1 MSAFA
6 RLAAAGLTCAFI
18 ACAQE
23 AAPVRVWEEKV
34 IIPTYVT
41 GPPDDNPFF
50 YTGRTYQGARGE
62 VYPYAM
68 YDNLTNDKVDKEY
81 RQVCLENEYVKVCV
95 LPELGGRIFEAK
107 DKTNGYDFF
116 YKQSVIKPA
125 LIGMIGAWIS
135 GGVEWNIPHH
145 HRASSLL
152 PVRVKTE
159 EQADGARTIWIGEM
173 ELRDRMRWAVGLTLR
188 PRSSVLEAQVTAL
201 NTSPF
206 ANSLLYF
213 ANVAVHTND
222 DYQILFPPRTQ
233 WATQHAK
240 REFIEWPIGRRI
252 YNGIDYTKGVDL
264 TMWKNHPSSV
274 SMFAWNDSD
283 DFLAGYD
290 HGKQAGTMH
299 VADRHQAP
307 GKKFFAWGT
316 GPSGRMWDNILSDTD
331 GPYLELMVGAWSDN
345 QPDYSWM
352 MPYET
357 KTVKQYWYPFR
368 GIGGVKHATVEAAV
382 NLDVKD
388 GRIHAGFYVT
398 SPKAGARAVL
408 TAAGKEIW
416 SETKDLDPAAPLV
429 HTMPLPAG
437 VNAMDVR
444 VALLQSSR
452 ELAAYQP
459 EKAPAEPMPPAVV
472 PPGAPESIK
481 TTEELL
487 LAGQRLE
494 QLHNPAREPEPYYE
508 EALKRDAGDA
518 RANTA
523 LGLRL
528 LKKAR
533 YADAERHLRAA
544 VARVEHNHTRAKDG
558 EALYYLGLALKFQ
571 GKLEEAETI
580 LQRAVW
586 TYAWQSPAYFHLAEI
601 AGRQGRLT
609 DALALADRALVT
621 NAWNTRALF
630 LKGILLLREG
640 RGGEASE
647 VRRQLGAI
655 DPLDPRGFR
664 NARELVSIF
673 TEFPDE
679 GLETVASCLNGGLYR
694 EAELLLDQMPVQSP
708 MVAYYRGWLAL
719 KNGQE
724 ATAKAHFERASKMP
738 LTRVF
743 PFQFESIE
751 VLREAMKLRPED
763 PRPPYSLGLFLFDR
777 QREEAM
783 KLFERAA
790 GLDPSLAIV
799 HRNLAVGHALEN
811 RVPEAIAA
819 LEKAIR
825 LNSGDALYFFEI
837 DLLKEWA
844 QRPVEERLGLFRKHP
859 ETVAKRDD
867 AMARYAGLLVQAGQL
882 DEAIGLME
890 KRHFHLWEGGVRF
903 NAHDSWTDA
912 HVERGRQRL
921 AARDYKGALAD
932 FERAIDY
939 PANLEATRAYRGS
952 RAPETLYYAG
962 LAYEAL
968 RQPENARRAWRESAA
983 ELLGTEDNPRPGVG
997 SGAVLLYFQG
1007 RSLEKLNNPERARKI
1022 FQALVEAGD
1031 EALKRGSGEDFFA
1044 KFGDRQSPQMRRAE
1058 AYHVRGL
1065 GRLGLS
1071 DSDGAQRDFDEAV
1084 KLNVYLRRAAAG
1096 R

>member
-6 RLAAAGLTCAFI
+6 RCAIFALI
-18 ACAQE
+18 LSLSAFAQQS
-23 AAPVRVWEEKV
+23 APVTVTEGKV
-34 IIPTYVT
+34 TIPTYVT

-50 YTGRTYQGARGE
+50 YTGRVYQGARGE

-68 YDNLTNDKVDKEY
+68 YDNLTDERVDKEY

-159 EQADGARTIWIGEM
+159 EHADGARTVWIGEM

-206 ANSLLYF
+206 ANSILYF

-222 DYQILFPPRTQ
+222 DYQILFPPRTRF
-233 WATQHAK
+233 ATQHAK
-240 REFIEWPIGRRI
+240 REFIEWPIGRRV

-264 TMWKNHPSSV
+264 TRWKNHPSSV
-274 SMFAWNDSD
+274 SMFAWNDTD

-290 HGKQAGTMH
+290 HGRQAGTMH
-299 VADRHQAP
+299 VADRHQVP

-316 GPSGRMWDNILSDTD
+316 GPSGRMWDTLLSDTD

-352 MPYET
+352 MPYEA
-357 KTVKQYWYPFR
+357 KTTKQYWYPFR
-368 GIGGVKHATVEAAV
+368 GIGGVKHATVDGAV
-382 NLDVKD
+382 NLEVRD
-388 GRIHAGFYVT
+388 GRIHAGFHVT
-398 SPKAGARAVL
+398 SPRRGARAVV
-408 TAAGKEIW
+408 AAGGKEIW
-416 SETKDLDPAAPLV
+416 SETKDLDPGAPL
-429 HTMPLPAG
+429 TYAMALPAG
-437 VNAMDVR
+437 VKETDLR
-444 VALLQSSR
+444 VALVHGGR
-452 ELAAYQP
+452 ELAFYQP
-459 EKAPAEPMPPAVV
+459 EAAGAATMPAPVRPPE
-472 PPGAPESIK
+472 APEAMK
-481 TTEELL
+481 TNEELS

-508 EALKRDAGDA
+508 EALKRDAGDT

-533 YADAERHLRAA
+533 YAEAERHLRAA
-544 VARVEHNHTRAKDG
+544 VERLERNYTRAKDG
-558 EALYYLGLALKFQ
+558 EALYYLGLALRYQ
-571 GKLEEAETI
+571 GKLAEAETA
-580 LQRAVW
+580 LQRAAW
-586 TYAWQSPAYFHLAEI
+586 TYAWQAPAYFQLAEI
-601 AGRQGRLT
+601 AGQRERLEE
-609 DALALADRALVT
+609 ALALVDRSLVT

-630 LKGILLLREG
+630 FKSILLMRQG

-647 VRRQLGAI
+647 VRRQIARI

-664 NARELVSIF
+664 NAMELVSIF
-673 TEFPDE
+673 SAFPDE
-679 GLETVASCLNGGLYR
+679 GLEAVVSCLNGGLNR

-708 MVAYYRGWLAL
+708 MVAYYRGWLAE

-724 ATAKAHFERASKMP
+724 ETARAHFERAAKMP
-738 LTRVF
+738 MTRVF
-743 PFQFESIE
+743 PFQFEVIP
-751 VLREAMKLRPED
+751 VLREAIRLRPED
-763 PRPPYSLGLFLFDR
+763 PRPHYYLGLFLFDR

-783 KLFERAA
+783 RLLARAA
-790 GLDPSLAIV
+790 ELDPALAIA
-799 HRNLAVGHALEN
+799 HRNLAVGHALDN
-811 RVPEAIAA
+811 KVPEAIAA
-819 LEKAIR
+819 LEKAIA
-825 LNSGDALYFFEI
+825 LNPGDALYLFEI

-844 QRPVEERLGLFRKHP
+844 QRPIEERLGLFRKHP

-882 DEAIGLME
+882 DKAIGVME

-903 NAHDSWTDA
+903 NAHDAWTDA
-912 HVERGRQRL
+912 HIERGRQRL
-921 AARDYKGALAD
+921 RAKDARGALAD
-932 FERAIDY
+932 FRRAMDY
-939 PANLEATRAYRGS
+939 PANLEATRSYRGS
-952 RAPETLYYAG
+952 RAPEALYYEG
-962 LAYEAL
+962 LALEAL
-968 RQPENARRAWRESAA
+968 GQAEEAREAWRESAA
-983 ELLGTEDNPRPGVG
+983 QLIGTEDNPRPAVG

-1007 RSLEKLNNPERARKI
+1007 RSLEKLGDRARARRV
-1022 FQALVEAGD
+1022 FEALVAAGD
-1031 EALKRGSGEDFFA
+1031 EALRPAAGNDFFA
-1044 KFGDRQSPQMRRAE
+1044 KFGDRQSPQMRRAQ
-1058 AYHVRGL
+1058 AHYVRGL
-1065 GRLGLS
+1065 GRQGLGN
-1071 DSDGAQRDFDEAV
+1071 AAAARRDFDEAV
-1084 KLNVYLRRAAAG
+1084 KLNVYLKGAVAQR
-1096 R
+1096 